1 MSFTPVH
8 TDIHCTPACVAVSSS
23 SVAAAVGGA
32 VGSVV
37 LLAGVGVL
45 VFVLLRRRGFFA
57 QNVFLRGGTKGDLFV
72 DPLRCS
78 TSSQKE
84 NVDER

>member
-1 MSFTPVH
+1 M
-8 TDIHCTPACVAVSSS
+8 SSS
-23 SVAAAVGGA
+23 SVAAAVGGGVGA
-32 VGSVV
+32 VVV
-37 LLAGVGVL
+37 LAGVGVL
-45 VFVLLRRRGFFA
+45 VFILLRRRGFFA

-84 NVDER
+84 KVDER